1 MQPTLHFVLL
11 CTIGVLHFQDGVFA
25 AEEKPCNA
33 VVADLTKKQLGGISA
48 CTKALK
54 FKDAK
59 EKAKKTTCIMKCVLK
74 KEALLDEK
82 GQLTLE
88 QFDKFLAKHFPDSMT
103 EKANSTF
110 RPCVDGALKGMDDT
124 EEFCKD
130 YDPMIKCL
138 LSTFPNESDK
148 SCKQIMAD
156 MTKRQLSGITKC
168 IKGMKF
174 KNGKEKA
181 AKMNC
186 IMKCAMENEG
196 LVSKTGDISR
206 EQIDEILIREFPS
219 SLLERANATF
229 QPCVEKYAGT
239 MDANPET
246 DPLCATYDPVIKC
259 LISALPNLCPPA

>member
-1 MQPTLHFVLL
+1 MQGKQFPHNFAVIHHKVRKIMAVLSS
-11 CTIGVLHFQDGVFA
+11 TV
-25 AEEKPCNA
+25 
-33 VVADLTKKQLGGISA
+33 S
-48 CTKALK
+48 
-54 FKDAK
+54 
-59 EKAKKTTCIMKCVLK
+59 
-74 KEALLDEK
+74 
-82 GQLTLE
+82 
-88 QFDKFLAKHFPDSMT
+88 FLS
-103 EKANSTF
+103 
-110 RPCVDGALKGMDDT
+110 
-124 EEFCKD
+124 
-130 YDPMIKCL
+130 IL
-138 LSTFPNESDK
+138 LSILVCLHHVESDK